1 MTTANVALRERLKEI
16 REQISA
22 KRAERA
28 SKRTERE
35 AAKQAFATAKHDGPV
50 TDWPEFTAAEQAVA
64 AVGSI
69 EDELAALA
77 SAEESILKMLG
88 DEQGPADSGGN
99 DRGSAAA
106 VAQAIERRGWSGRQ
120 LLAREDSPYRQAV
133 ERGVFTS
140 NSQFG
145 AISLGE
151 IANRDEAVQAFSQPG
166 GPSFMADLP
175 AGTAAP
181 VDTTGVAPAI
191 RNDYRGVFPPVLRR
205 LTFLDLIPKGTTDSN
220 TVEYV
225 QVASIPGS
233 AAPVAEGAV
242 KPQQGLTLVDATA
255 PVRTIAGWI
264 KVNRQAMDDMAGLAT
279 LINSLLPYDV
289 RRQIEAQI
297 LTGNGTGQNLRG
309 IFQTSGINDVP
320 FVASSNPMDMIL
332 RAITTL
338 ILNDADPNVAVLNP
352 LTWQDVLIAK
362 ASTAGTYLA
371 GGPFEFTTP
380 TLWGLAITA
389 SRSVPQATPLV
400 GDSTG
405 ATLLFREGVNVKTS
419 DSDQDDFVRNR
430 VTILAEARVAFPVWR
445 PANWAVAHT
454 S

>member
-16 REQISA
+16 REQIAA

-28 SKRTERE
+28 TKRTERD
-35 AAKQAFATAKHDGPV
+35 AAKEAFATAKHDGPV
-50 TDWPEFTAAEQAVA
+50 TDWPEFTAAEEAVK
-64 AVGSI
+64 AVGNV
-69 EDELAALA
+69 EDELTQLTAG
-77 SAEESILKMLG
+77 EEAILRMLG
-88 DEQGPADSGGN
+88 DEQGPADTGGN
-99 DRGSAAA
+99 DRGSYAGA
-106 VAQAIERRGWSGRQ
+106 AQAIQRHGWNGHQ
-120 LLAREDSPYRQAV
+120 LLAGESPYRQAV
-133 ERGVFTS
+133 DRGIFNS
-140 NSQFG
+140 NAQFG

-151 IANRDEAVQAFSQPG
+151 IASREEAVEAFSNPG
-166 GPSFMADLP
+166 GFRADLP
-175 AGTAAP
+175 TGTGAP
-181 VDTTGVAPAI
+181 VDSPGVAPAI

-220 TVEYV
+220 TIEYV
-225 QVASIPGS
+225 QVATIPGS

-309 IFQTSGINDVP
+309 IYNTSGINDVP

-338 ILNDADPNVAVLNP
+338 ILNDADPNVGVLNP

-389 SRSVPQATPLV
+389 SRAVAQATPLV

>member
-1 MTTANVALRERLKEI
+1 MTTANAALRERLKEI
-16 REQISA
+16 RDQIAA
-22 KRAERA
+22 KREERA
-28 SKRTERE
+28 TKRTERE
-35 AAKQAFATAKHDGPV
+35 AAKTAFATAKHDGPV
-50 TDWPEFTAAEQAVA
+50 TDWPEFTAAEESVRV
-64 AVGSI
+64 VGQI
-69 EDELAALA
+69 EDDLAALKA
-77 SAEESILKMLG
+77 TEESILRMLG

-99 DRGSAAA
+99 DRGSYAGAAE
-106 VAQAIERRGWSGRQ
+106 AIQRHGWSGHQ
-120 LLAREDSPYRQAV
+120 LLSGPESPYRQAID
-133 ERGVFTS
+133 RGVFNS
-140 NSQFG
+140 NAQFG

-151 IANRDEAVQAFSQPG
+151 IATREEAVEAFSQPG
-166 GPSFMADLP
+166 GFRADLP
-175 AGTAAP
+175 TATGAP

-191 RNDYRGVFPPVLRR
+191 AQDRRGVFPPALRR

-220 TVEYV
+220 TIEYV
-225 QVASIPGS
+225 QVATIPGS

-309 IFQTSGINDVP
+309 IYNTSGINDVP
-320 FVASSNPMDMIL
+320 FVAASNPMDMIL

-338 ILNDADPNVAVLNP
+338 ILNDADPNVGVLNP
-352 LTWQDVLIAK
+352 LLWQDVLIAK

-380 TLWGLAITA
+380 TLWGLAVTA
-389 SRSVPQATPLV
+389 SRAVAQTTPLV

-454 S
+454 A